1 MTTNRNYEIMKTEL
15 NEIQWR
21 HLLASEAMRIGYGGI
36 QQVMQ
41 ASGASRLTIKRG
53 MGELTA
59 GELYEPGKR
68 VRGKG
73 GGRKKLAVHFPG
85 IEAAVERIANPKGD
99 PESPLRWTTCSM
111 VNIAKVAKEQG
122 YPISAMGV
130 YRILKAK
137 GFALKANKKEV
148 EGRLEQPDRNAQ
160 FEHIQSQVKQMQAEG
175 VPILSIDAKKTE
187 LIGEF
192 KNNGREWQPKGRE
205 ERVNVHDFGEK
216 DEHGQRIKA
225 IPYGIYDLLKKQG
238 FVNVGIDHNTAA
250 FAVESIRQYWDHFGK
265 RDYPATQAIQPLA
278 DGGGS
283 NATNNRLWKV
293 SLQQFANETGL
304 TVHVCH
310 YPTGTSKW
318 NAIEHELFSF
328 ISINWRAKPLVCYEF
343 MLELLQHTT
352 TKSGLTVSALLDQ
365 HPYPTGVK
373 ISDEEMTRLNIER
386 DEFHP
391 EWNYSLKPHSK

>member
-1 MTTNRNYEIMKTEL
+1 MTTNRNYEILKTEL

-21 HLLASEAMRIGYGGI
+21 HFLASVALRIGYGGI

-53 MGELTA
+53 MNELTA
-59 GELYEPGKR
+59 GERYEPGER

-85 IEAAVERIANPKGD
+85 IEAAVEWIAHPKGD

-111 VNIAKVAKEQG
+111 VNIAKAAKEQG

-130 YRILKAK
+130 YRILKAQ
-137 GFALKANKKEV
+137 GFALKANQKEI
-148 EGRLEQPDRNAQ
+148 EGKLEHPDRNAQ
-160 FEHIQSQVKQMQAEG
+160 FEHIEAQVKQMQAEG

-187 LIGEF
+187 LIGEY
-192 KNNGREWQPKGRE
+192 KQNGREWQPKGGE

-238 FVNVGIDHNTAA
+238 FVNVGIDHNPAA
-250 FAVESIRQYWDHFGK
+250 FAVESIRQYWAHFGK
-265 RDYPATQAIQPLA
+265 QDYPATQAIQLLA

-283 NATNNRLWKV
+283 NAANNRLWKV

-318 NAIEHELFSF
+318 NAIEHALFSF

-343 MLELLQHTT
+343 RLELLQHTT
-352 TKSGLTVSALLDQ
+352 TQSGLTVSALLEQ
-365 HPYPTGVK
+365 HPDPTGIK
-373 ISDEEMTRLNIER
+373 ISAEEMARLNIER

-391 EWNYSLKPHSK
+391 EWNYTLRPHST